1 MNGLLSH
8 RRSNGQSGR
17 FCLCKYFLVTRDND
31 WIWANLSKSLEILL
45 CFPPTCTRWLKPFSH
60 LQCLPRNISRELD
73 WKQNSQD
80 SNLCPYEMLVLQ
92 TASHPCD
99 HSTDPQR
106 KDSNMTHDVT
116 SHFSLPYNSF
126 SLWHK
131 WVGNWGWR
139 SSGSLNSSQI
149 RLQSSLSLNGS

>member
-1 MNGLLSH
+1 MGGRHLSTLAN
-8 RRSNGQSGR
+8 S
-17 FCLCKYFLVTRDND
+17 CFLPTRVH
-31 WIWANLSKSLEILL
+31 K
-45 CFPPTCTRWLKPFSH
+45 K
-60 LQCLPRNISRELD
+60 LD

-92 TASHPCD
+92 TASLPCD

-131 WVGNWGWR
+131 WVGN
-139 SSGSLNSSQI
+139 
-149 RLQSSLSLNGS
+149 